1 MVVTPI
7 RLSYVKN
14 PQILVH
20 FRVVVA
26 VEVYLSAARLLVG
39 GTDGPIFI
47 VLAENEPRVDR
58 V

>member
-1 MVVTPI
+1 MVVAPI

-39 GTDGPIFI
+39 GAYGPIFI
-47 VLAENEPRVDR
+47 ILGENEPCVDR